1 MTTNPYVNFF
11 DNAPEQQLM
20 DSLIVESIQMYGRD
34 MYYIVREGTERPVM
48 KDMPNVEF
56 KKTANLEM
64 MIKSIDGYA
73 GEGMFLSN
81 FGMEIRHQALLTVP
95 ISRWNTVNA
104 EQLAGYGLTRPREGD
119 LIYFAM
125 DNKMLEIR
133 KVNQYNLFYQLGT
146 LYTYDLLCEV
156 FEYSSEKFDTGIP
169 AIDAIASLSLSTNEL
184 GDNVSGIPEFNPDF
198 DLDRLFAD
206 SDNKDVNDAADTL
219 IDFSEDNPF
228 SERF

>member
-1 MTTNPYVNFF
+1 MTTNPHVNFF
-11 DNAPEQQLM
+11 ENQPEQQLL

-34 MYYIVREGTERPVM
+34 MYYIVREGSERPVM

-56 KKTANLEM
+56 KKATPIEM

-81 FGMEIRHQALLTVP
+81 FGMEIRHQCLLTVP
-95 ISRWNTVNA
+95 ISRWNTVNSSA
-104 EQLAGYGLTRPREGD
+104 LTGYGLTRPREGD

-169 AIDAIASLSLSTNEL
+169 AIDSIADLSLSTNEL
-184 GDNVSGIPEFNPDF
+184 GTNTGGIPDF
-198 DLDRLFAD
+198 DPDFTLDRLFAD
-206 SDNKDVNDAADTL
+206 ADNKDVNDASEDL

-228 SERF
+228 SEKF

>member
-1 MTTNPYVNFF
+1 MTTNPHINFF
-11 DNAPEQQLM
+11 ENQPEQALL
-20 DSLIVESIQMYGRD
+20 DSLIIESIQMYGRD
-34 MYYIVREGTERPVM
+34 MYYLPREGVERAVM
-48 KDMPNVEF
+48 KDMPQAEF
-56 KKTANLEM
+56 TRAIPIEM

-81 FGMEIRHQALLTVP
+81 FGMEIRHQALLTVA
-95 ISRWNTVNA
+95 ISRWNTVNTDEA
-104 EQLAGYGLTRPREGD
+104 IGHERPKEGS

-169 AIDAIASLSLSTNEL
+169 AIDAIADLSLSTNEL
-184 GDNVSGIPEFNPDF
+184 GENVGGVPDFNPDF
-198 DLDRLFAD
+198 TLDRLFAD
-206 SDNKDVNDAADTL
+206 ADNKDVNDAADDL

-228 SERF
+228 SEKF

>member
-1 MTTNPYVNFF
+1 MTTNPHINFF
-11 DNAPEQQLM
+11 ENQPEQALL
-20 DSLIVESIQMYGRD
+20 DSLIIESIQMYGRD
-34 MYYIVREGTERPVM
+34 MYYLPREGVERAVM
-48 KDMPNVEF
+48 KDMPQAEF
-56 KKTANLEM
+56 TRAIPIEM

-81 FGMEIRHQALLTVP
+81 FGMEIRHQALLTVA
-95 ISRWNTVNA
+95 ISRWNTVNTDA
-104 EQLAGYGLTRPREGD
+104 AIGHERPKEGS

-184 GDNVSGIPEFNPDF
+184 GENVSGVPDFNPDF
-198 DLDRLFAD
+198 TLDRLFAD
-206 SDNKDVNDAADTL
+206 ADNKDVNDAAEDL

-228 SERF
+228 SEKF